1 VTPPRIA
8 LATDPP
14 DRHAR
19 ELAAAFASLGAEAVP
34 VSLAACAFDGTNR
47 TGLAI
52 PGFPDSLPR
61 AVFVRSISGG
71 TFEEVTRRLGI
82 LHALRALGIPVW
94 NQARAIERCVD
105 KSTTSFLLAR
115 AGLPTPPSWAVEGR
129 DRAAALLAHEGGRP
143 LVLKPLFGSQG
154 RGLRLIATS
163 DDLPDPAAV
172 GGVYY
177 LQRYIPPNGGGF
189 RDHRVLVCA
198 GQVLAAMTRRGAVW
212 ITNVHQGGEPEPLD
226 PDDSLA
232 ALALRAAACV
242 GADYAGVDLVRDA
255 GGRALVL
262 EVNSMP
268 AWRGLQSVTHV
279 PIARRLAEAVLASVQ
294 QP

>member
-1 VTPPRIA
+1 MTRIA

-19 ELAAAFASLGAEAVP
+19 ELAAAFAALGAEAVA
-34 VSLAACAFDGTNR
+34 VSLAACAFDGSSAS
-47 TGLAI
+47 GLHI
-52 PGFPDSLPR
+52 PGFGAALPD

-71 TFEEVTRRLGI
+71 SFEEVTRRLGM
-82 LHALRALGIPVW
+82 LHALRALDVPVW
-94 NQARAIERCVD
+94 NEARAIERCVD

-129 DRAAALLAHEGGRP
+129 ERAEAVLLRAGGP

-154 RGLRLIATS
+154 RGLRLVTRAAE
-163 DDLPDPAAV
+163 LPDQDAV

-177 LQRYIPPNGGGF
+177 LQRYVPANGEGY
-189 RDHRVLVCA
+189 RDYRVLVCA
-198 GQVLAAMTRRGAVW
+198 GHVLAAMTRRGAGWV
-212 ITNVHQGGEPEPLD
+212 TNVHQGGEPEPLE
-226 PDDSLA
+226 PDAELTSIA
-232 ALALRAAACV
+232 IRAAACV
-242 GADYAGVDLVRDA
+242 GAAYAGVDLVRDA
-255 GGRALVL
+255 GGCPLVL

-279 PIARRLAEAVLASVQ
+279 PVARRLAEAVLAAVRA
-294 QP
+294 